1 MRRAVP
7 WLVLALG
14 AGLAV
19 AGVTT
24 FWVANTRPP
33 AWTAYSGSYEPL
45 VPGTVV
51 AYESD
56 LTLTFDAGP
65 TVLWTQQHV
74 VGCGLLLAGLLVLVG
89 LGGWVLGRR
98 SGRGVRTD

>member
-14 AGLAV
+14 AGLAI
-19 AGVTT
+19 AGVTV
-24 FWVANTRPP
+24 FWLANAHPRT
-33 AWTAYSGSYEPL
+33 WTAYSGSYAPYLPE
-45 VPGTVV
+45 TTE
-51 AYESD
+51 AYESE

-74 VGCGLLLAGLLVLVG
+74 TGAGLLVTGLFVLAG

-98 SGRGVRTD
+98 SGRGARAT